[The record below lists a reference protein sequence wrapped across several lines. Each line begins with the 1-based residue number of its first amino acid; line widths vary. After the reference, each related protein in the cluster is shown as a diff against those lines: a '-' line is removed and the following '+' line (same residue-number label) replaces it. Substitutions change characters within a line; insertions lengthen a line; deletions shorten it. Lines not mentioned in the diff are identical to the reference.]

1 MAERGDSTMHV
12 LFAGGGTGG
21 HVFPALA
28 VADQLVERGHRV
40 SFAGS
45 HGLEETLVPEHGYDF
60 HTLPCRAL
68 VGRGLVDK
76 ALALATLSGATLL
89 GANLVRKL
97 RSRVVVGTGGYV
109 SAPAVLGARL
119 LGRPC
124 LLVEPNAQP
133 GFANRQLSR
142 FAEVAAVAFEETAE
156 QLACPVEV
164 TGVPVRREFGEVPA
178 LAAAEGTPVEGPLRL
193 LVVGGSQGA
202 QMLNRVLPTVLSTL
216 RDRGR
221 GLTVVHQTGR
231 DHLQATVERYRDAG
245 IDPDGPESPVR
256 AVRFLDD
263 MAEAMASSELI
274 VSRAGAI
281 TVAEITC
288 ASRPAIFVP
297 LTLAEGHQRENA
309 RALERSGAALVVEEG
324 PRSEAGEREF
334 AERLTGRL
342 GELLDAPER
351 LAEMARAA
359 RLESRP
365 AAAAA
370 IADLVERLGRA

>member
-1 MAERGDSTMHV
+1 MAEMTERGDSFHV

-28 VADQLVERGHRV
+28 VADQLVGRGHRV

-45 HGLEETLVPEHGYDF
+45 HGLEETLVPEHGHDF

-76 ALALATLSGATLL
+76 AVALSTLAGATLL
-89 GANLVRKL
+89 GANLVRRL

-119 LGRPC
+119 LRRPC

-142 FAEVAAVAFEETAE
+142 FAEVAAVAFEETGRY
-156 QLACPVEV
+156 LACPVEV
-164 TGVPVRREFGEVPA
+164 TGVPVRREFGQVPA
-178 LAAAEGTPVEGPLRL
+178 PTATDGPLRL

-202 QMLNRVLPTVLSTL
+202 QVLNRALPTVLAAL
-216 RDRGR
+216 RDRGE
-221 GLTVVHQTGR
+221 GLTLVHQTGR
-231 DHLQATVERYRDAG
+231 DHLETTAERYRQAG
-245 IDPDGPESPVR
+245 VDPDDDASPVR
-256 AVRFLDD
+256 VVRFLDD
-263 MAEAMASSELI
+263 MAEAMASADLI

-281 TVAEITC
+281 TVAEITA

-324 PRSEAGEREF
+324 ERSEAGERDF

-342 GELLDAPER
+342 EELLDTPGR
-351 LAEMARAA
+351 LAEMAERA

-365 AAAAA
+365 AAAAE
-370 IADLVERLGRA
+370 IADLVERLGSR